1 MPPPPALNPGDGT
14 HPNRSEW
21 YGDDYTRLGF
31 RVPAIVISPWAKQN
45 FVSHTVYDHT
55 SVLRT
60 IEAKWNLPAL
70 TYRDANANDMRDCL
84 VNNLKERAPFLE
96 PPAIVAAP
104 PSSPTGTAAIDSN
117 YCERVANVQQGFP
130 GPVASPP
137 PQVAPK
143 PVVLA
148 NCRPAGS
155 AKAAASGTTSLPFT
169 APATGAVGE
178 GATISGAT
186 LAGLA
191 GLLARRNASVADSTV
206 AGEPQSPER
215 DF

>member
-1 MPPPPALNPGDGT
+1 MKYPDTWKRTLIIFNYDEHGGYYDHVPPPPALNPGDAT
-14 HPNRSEW
+14 HPNAREW
-21 YGDDYTRLGF
+21 TGDDYTRLGF

-117 YCERVANVQQGFP
+117 YCERVANVQQSFP
-130 GPVASPP
+130 GPVSRPP
-137 PQVAPK
+137 PPAAPK
-143 PVVLA
+143 PVALSDVGPSRA
-148 NCRPAGS
+148 PRAG
-155 AKAAASGTTSLPFT
+155 A
-169 APATGAVGE
+169 
-178 GATISGAT
+178 
-186 LAGLA
+186 
-191 GLLARRNASVADSTV
+191 
-206 AGEPQSPER
+206 
-215 DF
+215 